1 LLRRA
6 AGLLLPL
13 PSESCDHAAP
23 EDGGAM
29 EHTARE
35 GGGVGTLEA
44 CKGAAAAS
52 DERQPLEL
60 AEAE

>member
-1 LLRRA
+1 
-6 AGLLLPL
+6 LLLPL